1 VRRPRAM
8 LQGSCVQSC
17 CGGLCPLEVCAG
29 ALLGDNGGN
38 ATQQLRACLPW
49 RLGKGGEGRE
59 RGGGGDQERGCAEEH
74 VGMAFGKGW
83 RREGGQERGCPPHML
98 PMQCDGL
105 MGRCITASARARSC
119 GWPLSMHR

>member
-59 RGGGGDQERGCAEEH
+59 GKRGAVHHTC
-74 VGMAFGKGW
+74 
-83 RREGGQERGCPPHML
+83 C
-98 PMQCDGL
+98 QCNVMD
-105 MGRCITASARARSC
+105 
-119 GWPLSMHR
+119 